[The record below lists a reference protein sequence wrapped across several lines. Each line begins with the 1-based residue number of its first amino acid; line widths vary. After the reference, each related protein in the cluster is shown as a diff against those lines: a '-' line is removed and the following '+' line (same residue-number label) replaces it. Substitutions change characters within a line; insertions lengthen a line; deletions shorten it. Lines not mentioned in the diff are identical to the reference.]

1 MGKSKS
7 LDTED
12 PPEEAVSLVA
22 ECSRRLED
30 NCNSC
35 TESDKTRDL
44 ELNKV
49 STDKRQ
55 DCSDQFR
62 QVQTSHLIAG
72 NVRRVQSSGG

>member
-12 PPEEAVSLVA
+12 PPGDGRCLMK
-22 ECSRRLED
+22 ECTRRLEE

-35 TESDKTRDL
+35 TETDKARDL

-49 STDKRQ
+49 GRQ
-55 DCSDQFR
+55 FY
-62 QVQTSHLIAG
+62 
-72 NVRRVQSSGG
+72 

>member
-49 STDKRQ
+49 STD
-55 DCSDQFR
+55 
-62 QVQTSHLIAG
+62 
-72 NVRRVQSSGG
+72 N

>member
-12 PPEEAVSLVA
+12 PPEEALSLVA

-49 STDKRQ
+49 SPDNGEG
-55 DCSDQFR
+55 CDQ
-62 QVQTSHLIAG
+62 
-72 NVRRVQSSGG
+72 

>member
-12 PPEEAVSLVA
+12 PPGDVDSLMKEAA
-22 ECSRRLED
+22 RRLES

-35 TESDKTRDL
+35 TETDRNRDL

-49 STDKRQ
+49 RTD
-55 DCSDQFR
+55 S
-62 QVQTSHLIAG
+62 
-72 NVRRVQSSGG
+72 